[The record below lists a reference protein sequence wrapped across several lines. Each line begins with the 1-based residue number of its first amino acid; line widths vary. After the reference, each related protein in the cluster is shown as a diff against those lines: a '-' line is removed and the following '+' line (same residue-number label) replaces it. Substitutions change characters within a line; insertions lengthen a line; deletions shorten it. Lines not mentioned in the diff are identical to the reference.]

1 MNLLLK
7 TIYQIPIFLF
17 FYGVDDK
24 TVDFEELSFWRK
36 VIGSDAAPYICLK
49 TSHTDYPWF
58 CTK

>member
-24 TVDFEELSFWRK
+24 TVDFEELFFFGEK
-36 VIGSDAAPYICLK
+36 
-49 TSHTDYPWF
+49 
-58 CTK
+58 